1 MIDKIAFG
9 KRLQEIAHASGSSY
23 TLIANELGIT
33 KAIFNNYING
43 LTFPSIDI
51 LIRIADLFSIP
62 MDYLLGRC
70 DKETADNILKNFSQH
85 YEDLRRQE
93 FEGVLFRKSPN
104 FINIPDGYDA
114 PYPYNLIE
122 DILGYP
128 VESLLTEDQKNGLEM
143 LLTRLTPKEEMVLK
157 FRYSDGMTLLE
168 IGNKIN
174 VTQERVRQIVLQ
186 ALRKLR
192 VPARKNYIIN
202 GAVGNDLIKEYSCKL
217 KELKQREAVFEERI
231 KSLTEEKSLYDEVYP
246 YTKNQYSEAFMDLSF
261 SVRVFNCL
269 ARSNIH
275 TVHDLIQFIE
285 DGKLLSI
292 RNLGKKS
299 ADEIIQK
306 LKEYNGIDYSKY
318 LIKE

>member
-9 KRLQEIAHASGSSY
+9 KRLQEIVEASGSGY

-33 KAIFNNYING
+33 KAILSNYIHG
-43 LTFPSIDI
+43 RTFPSIDI
-51 LIRIADLFSIP
+51 LIKIADLFSIP

-70 DKETADNILKNFSQH
+70 DKETADDILKNFSQH
-85 YEDLRRQE
+85 YDKLRRQE
-93 FEGVLFRKSPN
+93 FEGILFRKSQN
-104 FINIPDGYDA
+104 WIKIPDGYEA

-128 VESLLTEDQKNGLEM
+128 VESILTEDQKNGLEM
-143 LLTRLTPKEEMVLK
+143 LLTKLTPKEEMVLK
-157 FRYSDGMTLLE
+157 FRYSKGMTLLE
-168 IGNKIN
+168 IGNEIN
-174 VTQERVRQIVLQ
+174 VTQERVRQIVMQ
-186 ALRKLR
+186 GLRKLR
-192 VPARKNYIIN
+192 APARKNYIIN
-202 GAVGNDLIKEYSCKL
+202 GAVGNDLIKEYNCKL
-217 KELKQREAVFEERI
+217 KELKQREAALEE
-231 KSLTEEKSLYDEVYP
+231 KANSLVEEKSLYDEVFP

-275 TVHDLIQFIE
+275 TVHDLIQFVE